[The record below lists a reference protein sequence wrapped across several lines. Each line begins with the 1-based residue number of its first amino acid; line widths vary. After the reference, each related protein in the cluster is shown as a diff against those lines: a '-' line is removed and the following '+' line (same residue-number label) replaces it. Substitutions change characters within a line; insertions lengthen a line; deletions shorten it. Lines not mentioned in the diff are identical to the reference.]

1 MKTISQPR
9 GQTGYGK
16 KKKRTDAM
24 SIIFEEE
31 RNEDCGVGGGGTVKQ
46 REKGRIEYS
55 IFKKGARCK
64 RSGLLG

>member
-1 MKTISQPR
+1 
-9 GQTGYGK
+9 
-16 KKKRTDAM
+16 M

-64 RSGLLG
+64 RSSLLG